1 MTTPPGWGE
10 DSDYWVAGRNR
21 FIAAISQGLDTT
33 GKRIL
38 KVVSGKTRG
47 EVKAKL
53 KKLADELESDIR
65 NSGIYTVQ
73 NCLDDFLT
81 ECLDG
86 EADGTMENYGH
97 MAGYL
102 TKPLGKLPLRDLSAR
117 NVSDALTELAPD
129 LSAGSLRLVNQILVR
144 AIRHAQVNDL
154 VDRNVAGRSS
164 WPK

>member
-10 DSDYWVAGRNR
+10 DSAYWVAGRNR

-38 KVVSGKTRG
+38 KVVSGKTQG

-81 ECLDG
+81 ECLSC
-86 EADGTMENYGH
+86 EADGTVENYGH
-97 MAGYL
+97 MARYL
-102 TKPLGKLPLRDLSAR
+102 TKPLGKLPLKDLSAR

-129 LSAGSLRLVNQILVR
+129 LPAGSLRLVNQILVR